1 MPRKK
6 TYGRT
11 IKGELITEEFVE
23 KAVKRAEAGYDVDEI
38 LRRDAEARDAKAPD
52 AHGRS
57 APPRR
62 PRRRP

>member
-11 IKGELITEEFVE
+11 IKGELITDEFIE
-23 KAVKRAEAGYDVDEI
+23 KAVKRAEEGYEVED
-38 LRRDAEARDAKAPD
+38 LLKWDAEAKADSAPG
-52 AHGRS
+52 ARGRS

-62 PRRRP
+62 PRRRR